1 MGAPDAVRRE
11 TEEMEESEERMGS
24 SFRGASCLLSISACS
39 RVPMA
44 SHGSPMAF
52 ILYAAA
58 LRFFPLHVAHP
69 ILTSGAIAGVA
80 LLSVVMFRETL
91 TLMTIAG
98 ILLIIAGVVMI
109 SVSHQ

>member
-1 MGAPDAVRRE
+1 MKWLLIIFGILSNV
-11 TEEMEESEERMGS
+11 
-24 SFRGASCLLSISACS
+24 FASVLIKVAMMPPRKIPSLKDPWSLITNIPLWS
-39 RVPMA
+39 
-44 SHGSPMAF
+44 G
-52 ILYAAA
+52 LAA

-69 ILTSGAIAGVA
+69 VLTSGAIAGVA

>member
-1 MGAPDAVRRE
+1 MRWLLIIFGILSNVFASVLIKVAMMPPRKMPSLKDPLAVI
-11 TEEMEESEERMGS
+11 TNIP
-24 SFRGASCLLSISACS
+24 L
-39 RVPMA
+39 
-44 SHGSPMAF
+44 
-52 ILYAAA
+52 AA

-69 ILTSGAIAGVA
+69 VLTSGAIAGVA

-91 TLMTIAG
+91 TLMTVAG

>member
-1 MGAPDAVRRE
+1 MKWLILIFGILSNV
-11 TEEMEESEERMGS
+11 
-24 SFRGASCLLSISACS
+24 FASVLIKVAMMPPRKMPSLKDPC
-39 RVPMA
+39 
-44 SHGSPMAF
+44 F

-80 LLSVVMFRETL
+80 LLSVVMFKETL
-91 TLMTIAG
+91 TLMTVAG
-98 ILLIIAGVVMI
+98 ILLIIAGVVLI